1 MEASLSE
8 ITEYNINLELSYINN
23 YLLNIN
29 REKEDIIKFM
39 ITNKNSNNKERY
51 IKELRLEDL
60 KNNNYFHQFDN
71 LNNIEKEIQ
80 NSIKNK
86 DIAIEDESNKEI
98 VLKLKLLGNDNNIIK
113 IILKNEEDDINIL
126 TNNYQELKRK
136 DEFKEK
142 RIEYLESQVETLLS
156 EMKKKDE
163 DINILNYH
171 LNIHELRLKK
181 IEKEINP
188 NNAREID
195 GVSKNIDKTYHL
207 NKEDL
212 SHIEPII
219 EKKEKISDNQNQK
232 NNESINDNKNN
243 NVEKISVNQNT
254 DIEINNNKKIKEENK
269 ENNLL
274 NEKDKALTKLN
285 DDEIIGKMVP
295 TVSNSIKIDNKN
307 INKVN
312 ELSDLEG
319 LEVKSNIGSEQNE
332 KEKNMIKENN
342 CTINKEKGE
351 GNNKEKPKIN
361 DSNAIQGNNQFHE
374 EIVEKKQDDNQSC
387 NNNVILNKAQ
397 DQNINEKNQLDNQ
410 NQENIEPINQNN
422 KENNQPGNESITQN
436 NKSETKNANFEK
448 ILKNSTI
455 FESEEDIELLLKNF
469 HNKLTDLE
477 LLYNS
482 KDEKENEEK
491 LLNTYIDKEDLIF
504 LIKTNESKRFGGYAH
519 ESFQKGEFMKKD
531 KNAFLFSL
539 DKKTIYESRGKSF
552 SIWRGSNTM
561 NSINFGT
568 GTDLKIYHNFLTE
581 QSKTYQTQN
590 DYDYKEEEYA
600 LNGKDSFKINNFEI
614 YKALIK

>member
-1 MEASLSE
+1 
-8 ITEYNINLELSYINN
+8 
-23 YLLNIN
+23 
-29 REKEDIIKFM
+29 
-39 ITNKNSNNKERY
+39 
-51 IKELRLEDL
+51 
-60 KNNNYFHQFDN
+60 
-71 LNNIEKEIQ
+71 
-80 NSIKNK
+80 
-86 DIAIEDESNKEI
+86 
-98 VLKLKLLGNDNNIIK
+98 
-113 IILKNEEDDINIL
+113 
-126 TNNYQELKRK
+126 
-136 DEFKEK
+136 
-142 RIEYLESQVETLLS
+142 
-156 EMKKKDE
+156 MKKKDE

-342 CTINKEKGE
+342 FTINKEKE
-351 GNNKEKPKIN
+351 EDKNKEKPKIN
-361 DSNAIQGNNQFHE
+361 DNNAIKGNNQFHE
-374 EIVEKKQDDNQSC
+374 EIVEKKSDDNQSY

-469 HNKLTDLE
+469 HNKKIDLE
-477 LLYNS
+477 LLYIS
-482 KDEKENEEK
+482 KDKEENEEK